1 MELFVRLAARS
12 TRSEPPPRR
21 IHEEE
26 TLTAVYR
33 CMRGDGED
41 LLVPALSQD
50 ISPSDVTSTLSL
62 GMRVQHGGDFR
73 GSWSNDP
80 VVRFK
85 QKAMHAIG
93 FGSNY
98 TSPFL
103 HTTKSFAVAVSKLNS
118 SRDRDAYLVKIDLVG
133 LSGSQPDAADQ
144 PVAAVSGSQPVV
156 VDVSTKKHQEAGGA
170 IVCSR
175 AWRG

>member
-1 MELFVRLAARS
+1 
-12 TRSEPPPRR
+12 
-21 IHEEE
+21 
-26 TLTAVYR
+26 
-33 CMRGDGED
+33 
-41 LLVPALSQD
+41 
-50 ISPSDVTSTLSL
+50 
-62 GMRVQHGGDFR
+62 
-73 GSWSNDP
+73 
-80 VVRFK
+80 
-85 QKAMHAIG
+85 MHAIA

-98 TSPFL
+98 RSPFL

-118 SRDRDAYLVKIDLVG
+118 SRDRDSYLVKIDLVG

-156 VDVSTKKHQEAGGA
+156 VDVSTKKRQEAGGA